1 LLLSFALVYL
11 RFMPDDFTLNFL
23 YKGIPQQINCVLRVS
38 AFTYQFLCEV
48 GKNELVVEK
57 DDEGNLRVLKADP
70 FTNPD
75 TKLDPGL
82 VRALLTEMERILE

>member
-1 LLLSFALVYL
+1 
-11 RFMPDDFTLNFL
+11 
-23 YKGIPQQINCVLRVS
+23 
-38 AFTYQFLCEV
+38 
-48 GKNELVVEK
+48 
-57 DDEGNLRVLKADP
+57 LKADP